1 MCTGLTRMR
10 ISYENITYVYENAQ
24 VTVVYMILRLEIIK
38 SSYIKN
44 IIL

>member
-1 MCTGLTRMR
+1 MR
-10 ISYENITYVYENAQ
+10 ISFEDITYIYGKAQ
-24 VTVVYMILRLEIIK
+24 MTVVYVILRLEIIK